1 MYARTYNEAKNYLTS
16 QYENCYICE
25 QSSECPCGESIALIA
40 EDEDG
45 NELEEVIICDAC
57 WQGHS
62 WEQVDSPSTMSDE
75 DLADAIEDAY
85 SVYDVEVVQR
95 WKMSDESDLIL
106 VKLTMEDC
114 EEREAYIIHYSNDN
128 SLFLTFDEVNGFP
141 ITPAKWEMVG
151 YEGKVALNEENM
163 PYIEEQPV
171 ATRLS
176 IAKSIRKARIAQGL
190 TIRALASKCG
200 LDKTPIVRLE
210 SGRHNFTI
218 DTLAKVCAAL
228 GISVTIG

>member
-16 QYENCYICE
+16 QYENCYIRE
-25 QSSECPCGESIALIA
+25 QSSECQCGESFALIA

-45 NELEEVIICDAC
+45 NDLEEVIICDAC
-57 WQGHS
+57 WQNNPA
-62 WEQVDSPSTMSDE
+62 ERVDSPSTMSDE

-85 SVYDVEVVQR
+85 SVDEVEVVQR
-95 WKMSDESDLIL
+95 WKNDDESDLIL
-106 VKLTMEDC
+106 VNLTLEDD
-114 EEREAYIIHYSNDN
+114 EEREAYIIHYANDN
-128 SLFLTFDEVNGFP
+128 SLFLTFDEVNAFP
-141 ITPAKWEMVG
+141 ISPANWEMVG
-151 YEGKVALNEENM
+151 YEGKVSLNEENM
-163 PYIEEQPV
+163 PYISEQPV

-176 IAKSIRKARIAQGL
+176 IAKSIRKARIAKGL

-228 GISVTIG
+228 EISVTIG